1 MTLLRESFVLL
12 ASLCHK
18 RVVFVGLIVLFVVA
32 GAVFGTTRGDQ
43 TGHVPPAITPMD
55 PTLVLGYSTC
65 AKCHPNEIEV
75 WKGTPHYATFEELH
89 RRPEAKQI
97 AQKLGVSSIKYDGR
111 CISCHYTQKT
121 ENGEVS
127 AISGISCESC
137 HGPAKNWIDL
147 HYNYGG
153 AGITRESESKE
164 HREKRIADSIAAGM
178 RNPHNIYTMAQ
189 SCMKCHTVPDEEL
202 VNVGGHSSGSLD
214 FEMVSWS
221 EGMVRHRFLAGG
233 GTHNAKHTAEELNL
247 LFVSG
252 MIADL
257 EFSLRATSN
266 ATSKSTY
273 GYTVAK
279 RASAV
284 AKRLASVYKKT
295 QIPLLREIIETYMS
309 VPLSINNADALNDA
323 ADKIAKL
330 GYQFAEEH
338 TGAELTAIQ
347 PYVPGEERWLQQQ

>member
-1 MTLLRESFVLL
+1 MLFARICQTRVAFVAL
-12 ASLCHK
+12 
-18 RVVFVGLIVLFVVA
+18 VVMLVIA
-32 GAVFGTTRGDQ
+32 GAVRGTTRGDQ
-43 TGHVPPAITPMD
+43 LDSTPPSITPVD
-55 PTLVLGYSTC
+55 PTLVLGYETC
-65 AKCHPNEIEV
+65 AKCHPNEIQV

-111 CISCHYTQKT
+111 CIRCHYTQKT
-121 ENGEVS
+121 ENGTVG

-178 RNPHNIYTMAQ
+178 RNPQNAYTMAQ
-189 SCMKCHTVPDEEL
+189 SCMNCHTVPDEEL

-233 GTHNAKHTAEELNL
+233 GTHNAKHTPEELSL

-257 EFSLRATSN
+257 EFSLRATSS
-266 ATSKSTY
+266 ATTKATY

-279 RASAV
+279 RASNL

-295 QIPLLREIIETYMS
+295 QIPILREIIETYMA
-309 VPLSINNADALNDA
+309 VPLSINNQQQLTEA
-323 ADKIAKL
+323 ADKIAAL
-330 GYQFAEEH
+330 GYKFASEH

-347 PYVPGEERWLQQQ
+347 AYVPGEERWLGKP